1 MSEKQTARN
10 FSFVVL
16 GRIVN
21 VALQAIFYFVFA
33 ALLGPES
40 FGKLSYLIAIGGTAS
55 VISQFGLSASVVV
68 YHGKGD
74 KLLVN
79 QINVFALIA
88 TGVAAVIL
96 IPFDIGS
103 ALIAFSLSYFI
114 MNQHN
119 LLGMKRYKTYFI
131 DSLIK
136 GISILA
142 LPVLLYFFFDL
153 PGILI
158 GMAIGNFI
166 GGTHFIKSLSRQ
178 TNSFRE
184 FRNNLNVIIHNFGVT
199 ISSGLP
205 KWADKLL
212 IMPLFGFT
220 FVGIYQFNLQV
231 LLGLEIFPLALQ
243 SFLLS
248 EESSGRKHRKLVY
261 LSIIIIIVMV
271 IVVVTISPM
280 VIKEIF
286 PEYIEGIL
294 SLQIMI
300 FALIPTAISAVFI
313 AKLQASKSTKIGYT
327 AIVRLGSLLPL
338 IVIFGTMWGLV
349 GLSLSLVIS
358 IVLNTIFLV
367 YLYQKSQIKGSNSI
381 V

>member
-40 FGKLSYLIAIGGTAS
+40 FGKVSFLIAIGGTAS
-55 VISQFGLSASVVV
+55 IISQFGLNASVVV

-79 QINVFALIA
+79 QINVFSLIA
-88 TGVAAVIL
+88 TGIAAVIL

-166 GGTHFIKSLSRQ
+166 GGTHFIKLLSRH
-178 TNSFRE
+178 TNSFIE
-184 FRNNLNVIIHNFGVT
+184 FRNNLKVIIHNFGVT
-199 ISSGLP
+199 ISTGLP

-220 FVGIYQFNLQV
+220 FVGIYQFNFQV

-248 EESSGRKHRKLVY
+248 EESSGRSHRKLTY
-261 LSIIIIIVMV
+261 LSIIITVMIVITV
-271 IVVVTISPM
+271 IAISPI
-280 VIKEIF
+280 VINEFF
-286 PEYIEGIL
+286 PKYVEGIQ

-300 FALIPTAISAVFI
+300 LALIPTAISAVFI
-313 AKLQASKSTKIGYT
+313 AKLQASKSTKIGYS
-327 AIVRLGSLLPL
+327 ALVRLPSLLVL
-338 IVIFGTMWGLV
+338 IVILGNMWGLV
-349 GLSLSLVIS
+349 GLSLSVVIS
-358 IVLNTIFLV
+358 IVLHTIFIV
-367 YLYQKSQIKGSNSI
+367 YLYKTSKKN
-381 V
+381 

>member
-40 FGKLSYLIAIGGTAS
+40 FGKLSFLIAIGGTAS
-55 VISQFGLSASVVV
+55 VISRFGLNASVVV

-88 TGVAAVIL
+88 SGVAAVIL

-166 GGTHFIKSLSRQ
+166 GGTHLIKSLSRQ
-178 TNSFRE
+178 INSFRE
-184 FRNNLNVIIHNFGVT
+184 FRNNLKVIIHNFGVT

-220 FVGIYQFNLQV
+220 FVGIYQFNLQI

-248 EESSGRKHRKLVY
+248 EESSGRSHRKLTY
-261 LSIIIIIVMV
+261 ISIIITVMIVITV
-271 IVVVTISPM
+271 IAISPI
-280 VIKEIF
+280 VINEFF
-286 PEYIEGIL
+286 PKYVEGIQ

-300 FALIPTAISAVFI
+300 LALIPTVISAVI
-313 AKLQASKSTKIGYT
+313 TAKLQANKSTKIGYS
-327 AIVRLGSLLPL
+327 ALVRLPSLLVL
-338 IVIFGTMWGLV
+338 IVILGNMWGLV
-349 GLSLSLVIS
+349 GLSLSVTIS
-358 IVLNTIFLV
+358 IVLHTIFLV
-367 YLYQKSQIKGSNSI
+367 YLYQTSKKN
-381 V
+381 

>member
-10 FSFVVL
+10 FSFVAL

-21 VALQAIFYFVFA
+21 TALQAIFYFVFA

-40 FGKLSYLIAIGGTAS
+40 FGILSFLIAVGGTAS
-55 VISQFGLSASVVV
+55 VISRFGLPASVVV

-79 QINVFALIA
+79 QINVFALIT

-96 IPFDIGS
+96 ITFDIGS
-103 ALIAFSLSYFI
+103 ALIAFSLSYFV

-166 GGTHFIKSLSRQ
+166 GGTHLIKSLSRQ

-184 FRNNLNVIIHNFGVT
+184 FKNNFKVIIHNFGAS
-199 ISSGLP
+199 ISSALP

-212 IMPLFGFT
+212 IMPLFGFA

-231 LLGLEIFPLALQ
+231 LLGLEIFPIALRG
-243 SFLLS
+243 FLLA
-248 EESSGRKHRKLVY
+248 EESSGRKHKKLVY
-261 LSIIIIIVMV
+261 LSIIITIVMV
-271 IVVVTISPM
+271 IAVVTISPM

-294 SLQIMI
+294 SLQIMT
-300 FALIPTAISAVFI
+300 FALIPTTISSVLT
-313 AKLQASKSTKIGYT
+313 AKLQASESTKIGYT
-327 AIVRLGSLLPL
+327 AILRLGSLLVL
-338 IVIFGTMWGLV
+338 IVILGTIWGLV
-349 GLSLSLVIS
+349 GLALSVLIS

-367 YLYQKSQIKGSNSI
+367 YLYQKSQIKGSNSM